1 VTASAP
7 FAHPDRPA
15 DHPRERVV
23 DAALRLF
30 AERGFSR
37 VTMRTIGAEVG
48 LHNSTLFH
56 HFRGKGEIAAAVFE
70 RVLGRLQPL
79 IEPLNQDDP
88 PSLDHLVRQTL
99 ALGDHF
105 LHQPDDARYLLRV
118 ILDPDVFVA
127 AYVDALDHGDASNP
141 LVQLLST
148 VWGWLD
154 RARSAG
160 AIRPVRISQA
170 TRNLMGML
178 LFEPVYGHAS
188 VSPQPDEQDRRR
200 HRRIEIESFVR
211 GALAPFPVTGADR

>member
-1 VTASAP
+1 MTASAP
-7 FAHPDRPA
+7 SEHPGRPL

-23 DAALRLF
+23 DAALHLF
-30 AERGFSR
+30 AEHGFSR

-88 PSLDHLVRQTL
+88 PSLDHFVSRMLG
-99 ALGDHF
+99 LGDHF
-105 LHQPDDARYLLRV
+105 LYEPDDARYLLRV
-118 ILDPDVFVA
+118 ILDPEVFVA
-127 AYVDALDHGDASNP
+127 AYVKALDHGDASNP

-170 TRNLMGML
+170 SRNLMGML
-178 LFEPVYGHAS
+178 LFEPVYGHRS
-188 VSPQPDEQDRRR
+188 VSPQPDEEDRRR

-211 GALAPFPVTGADR
+211 GALAPPPPTRGDR